1 MLTRWT
7 DPFKDIK
14 AIQNQMNRVLGDF
27 PMGILRSDETSTA
40 TWAPPADVVETEDRL
55 TFAFEVPGFKQE
67 ELTLNVENGVLS
79 LQGDRKFEEETK
91 DKNYHRIERAYGHFL
106 RSFALPMNVDT
117 SKVSASL
124 VDGVLK
130 VDIPK
135 REEAKPKAIPIVAG
149 SPKSLGA
156 AKK

>member
-14 AIQNQMNRVLGDF
+14 TLQNQMSRILGDF
-27 PMGILRSDETSTA
+27 PPALRMDETTA
-40 TWAPPADVVETEDRL
+40 NWAPPADVIETEDRL

-79 LQGDRKFEEETK
+79 LEGDRKFEEEKK

-106 RSFALPMNVDT
+106 RSFALPMNVDVG
-117 SKVSASL
+117 KVSASL
-124 VDGVLK
+124 ADGVLK

-135 REEAKPKAIPIVAG
+135 REEAKPKAIPIAAG
-149 SPKSLGA
+149 TPKPLA
-156 AKK
+156 AGKK